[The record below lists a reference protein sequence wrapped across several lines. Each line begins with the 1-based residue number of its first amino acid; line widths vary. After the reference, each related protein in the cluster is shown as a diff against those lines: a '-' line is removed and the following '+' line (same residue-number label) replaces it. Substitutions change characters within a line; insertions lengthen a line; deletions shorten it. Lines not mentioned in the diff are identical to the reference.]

1 MKKILSLA
9 LAFMMFFSLSMP
21 ALASDTSVDIET
33 MRYELQQKGIP
44 SSFLERRSDIQIE
57 KLYQDCLNHDIA
69 FGGSEISYWKDG
81 REVIQTRG
89 AIPEY
94 DMALDVSTLYDV
106 GDDGKG
112 NNTYEECW
120 VYVYYEWTSG
130 HPAIRKV
137 DGITVNW
144 DPTVWSYKGEFKH
157 TDYSDKWTAYSGVTS
172 PARRVQGGLGYYAYL
187 DSSGKNLVG
196 DTRFTLIPAKTPLYP
211 EGSSKPHFTSEIN
224 VNYGHDKNPLT
235 WVTGVSFSVEG
246 VGVGLTLGDLTD
258 EASDTYTGYYSWSK

>member
-1 MKKILSLA
+1 MSVVL
-9 LAFMMFFSLSMP
+9 
-21 ALASDTSVDIET
+21 TS
-33 MRYELQQKGIP
+33 
-44 SSFLERRSDIQIE
+44 
-57 KLYQDCLNHDIA
+57 
-69 FGGSEISYWKDG
+69 GGSEISYWKDG

-187 DSSGKNLVG
+187 DSSGNNLVG

>member
-1 MKKILSLA
+1 MGLSEEARLLWRGQMSFRLLLHAVLLYTILMHIIKI
-9 LAFMMFFSLSMP
+9 
-21 ALASDTSVDIET
+21 
-33 MRYELQQKGIP
+33 
-44 SSFLERRSDIQIE
+44 RSDLLRITVYLEPLKFWRI
-57 KLYQDCLNHDIA
+57 D
-69 FGGSEISYWKDG
+69 
-81 REVIQTRG
+81 
-89 AIPEY
+89 
-94 DMALDVSTLYDV
+94 AL
-106 GDDGKG
+106 
-112 NNTYEECW
+112 C
-120 VYVYYEWTSG
+120 
-130 HPAIRKV
+130 AC
-137 DGITVNW
+137 ITVNW